1 MYSGAAFPGGGIG
14 TLLQQLIED
23 VHPPLYY
30 FLLKIILDISHESLV
45 CARLFSAVSC
55 IIFLWCGTLFIQQN
69 FGEKSAVF
77 YVFFLYLNPFMPQK
91 ATEIRMYMFA
101 SMFVIWSGI
110 VTLRLLQN
118 ENKRE
123 WICLVIS
130 SLLAAYSHYYA
141 ILTVAFL
148 YGGILIWF
156 LIKRN
161 KRGIYRW
168 FLCSVATVVAYLP
181 WLPIVVRQI
190 KDVNGGYWIEAP
202 PSRLAPLREL
212 FYSRIGYE
220 IRYSEHVYI
229 LCLLAFVMLAL
240 IAFIKTRSVEAYWAL
255 VCNSALWGILVFSLI
270 YMKYFRPILV
280 SRYLIMAVCLAALGG
295 CSTIRFI
302 NRYIVLL
309 FCAFF
314 LVVGGKRY
322 RDSLADQ
329 RNRNTTDTLAYVEE
343 NMSSLDTIFYIY
355 QENAYFSHCMTYYF
369 PEISSQSIK
378 QDELDYLREYD
389 LENQGSTYFFD
400 LDDAIL
406 SVSDVELE
414 DCGRF
419 GFNSMTFEIYKVI
432 KK

>member
-1 MYSGAAFPGGGIG
+1 MYSGAVFPGGGYG
-14 TLLQQLIED
+14 ALLQRLIND

-55 IIFLWCGTLFIQQN
+55 IVFLWSGALFIQQN
-69 FGEKSAVF
+69 FGKKSAIF

-101 SMFVIWSGI
+101 SMFVIWCGI

-123 WICLVIS
+123 WIHFVVS
-130 SLLAAYSHYYA
+130 SLLAAYTHYYA
-141 ILTVAFL
+141 LLTVAFL
-148 YGGILIWF
+148 YAGILLWF
-156 LIKRN
+156 LIKWN

-168 FLCSVATVVAYLP
+168 FFCSVATVVGYLP
-181 WLPIVVRQI
+181 WLPTVVRQI
-190 KDVNGGYWIEAP
+190 KDVNSGYWIEVP
-202 PSRLAPLREL
+202 SSRLAPLREL

-229 LCLLAFVMLAL
+229 FCLLAFVMIAL
-240 IAFIKTRSVEAYWAL
+240 IAFIRTRSVEAYWAL
-255 VCNSALWGILVFSLI
+255 VCNSALWGILIFSII
-270 YMKYFRPILV
+270 YMQYFRPILV

-302 NRYIVLL
+302 NKYIILCV
-309 FCAFF
+309 CAFF
-314 LVVGGKRY
+314 LIVGGKRY
-322 RDSLADQ
+322 WDSMAGQ
-329 RNRNTTDTLAYVEE
+329 RNRNTTNTLAYVEE

-355 QENAYFSHCMTYYF
+355 QENAYFSQCMTYYF
-369 PEISSQSIK
+369 PEISSQSVER
-378 QDELDYLREYD
+378 DELDCLKEYD
-389 LENQGSTYFFD
+389 LESQGNTYFFD
-400 LDDAIL
+400 VDDAVL
-406 SVSDVELE
+406 SVSDVEFE

-419 GFNSMTFEIYKVI
+419 GFSGMTFEIYKVL

>member
-1 MYSGAAFPGGGIG
+1 MYSGAAFPGGGSG
-14 TLLQQLIED
+14 TLLQQLIDD

-30 FLLKIILDISHESLV
+30 FLLKIILDISRESLV
-45 CARLFSAVSC
+45 CARLLSAVSC
-55 IIFLWCGTLFIQQN
+55 IIFLWCGALFIQRN
-69 FGEKSAVF
+69 FGKKSAVF

-101 SMFVIWSGI
+101 GVFVIWSGI
-110 VTLRLLQN
+110 ITLKLLQN

-123 WICLVIS
+123 WICFVIS
-130 SLLAAYSHYYA
+130 SLLAAYTHYYA
-141 ILTVAFL
+141 LLTVSFL
-148 YGGILIWF
+148 YGGILFWL
-156 LIKRN
+156 LIKGN

-181 WLPIVVRQI
+181 WLPTVIRQI
-190 KDVNGGYWIEAP
+190 GDVNGGYWIEAP
-202 PSRLAPLREL
+202 SSRLAPLREL

-229 LCLLAFVMLAL
+229 FCLLAFVM
-240 IAFIKTRSVEAYWAL
+240 IAFIAFIRTRNVEAYWAL
-255 VCNSALWGILVFSLI
+255 VCNSALWGILIFSFI
-270 YMKYFRPILV
+270 YMKCFRPILV

-302 NRYIVLL
+302 NRYIILL
-309 FCAFF
+309 LCAFF

-322 RDSLADQ
+322 RDSMADQ
-329 RNRNTTDTLAYVEE
+329 KNRNTTEMLAYVEE

-369 PEISSQSIK
+369 PKISSQSIE
-378 QDELDYLREYD
+378 QDELDYLKEYD
-389 LENQGSTYFFD
+389 LESQGNTYFFD
-400 LDDAIL
+400 VDDAIL
-406 SVSDVELE
+406 EATDVEVE
-414 DCGRF
+414 DCGKF